1 MTFKK
6 QNSQQTQ
13 SYKGHFILI
22 KSVCEKTFSV
32 IILNGEGSNASL
44 TVKNKKECSFL
55 CFDLMSLLDPMST
68 PFPVLMWDPV
78 SSLNPK
84 WHHSWFLGFS
94 REEMSLRSIDQI
106 YAEDPIMKVIVEKL
120 PHPMLSWEGK
130 RIFQDSFLM
139 AGITPYSL
147 QVCLWSQLEPQ
158 ICCIF
163 RFYSRK
169 KKGLEEGLT
178 CRMILAWLK
187 NLITTK

>member
-44 TVKNKKECSFL
+44 TVKNKKQCSFL
-55 CFDLMSLLDPMST
+55 CFDLMSLLDPVST

-94 REEMSLRSIDQI
+94 REEMSLRSVDQI

-139 AGITPYSL
+139 TGITPCSL
-147 QVCLWSQLEPQ
+147 QG
-158 ICCIF
+158 CCDLSWNL
-163 RFYSRK
+163 RYDAYSGSILGK
-169 KKGLEEGLT
+169 KK
-178 CRMILAWLK
+178 AWK
-187 NLITTK
+187 KV